1 MSLTSALSTA
11 QSALT
16 NTSRHTSV
24 VSRNIADAQNPDY
37 ARRSAITVS
46 TAPGARTVQIARST
60 DEALFRA
67 NLSALSSYSAQSTLV
82 DGMGRL
88 ALSVNGDSNS
98 GSPAILL
105 GKFQEA
111 LQLYSSAPSNRN
123 LAQSVVET
131 ANSVV
136 RSLNDGTRAI
146 QSFRTDMDRQ
156 INTAVGEVNTLL
168 ADFHSVNTEIVNGTR
183 MGRDVNDALDQRDQL
198 LKKLSEY
205 LPISTS
211 TRSDNDMVITTQDG
225 ATLFETIPRAVTFD
239 QTLAYTAGTTG
250 NAVRVDGVPIRIGS
264 GGNTTASGTIAAM
277 AQMRDD
283 TTVTMQAQLDE
294 ISRGLIEGF
303 AEVDS
308 TATNPPL
315 AGLFTWSGGPALPT
329 AGLLSDGLAGSI
341 RVNAAFDATLG
352 GDPQLI
358 RDGGANG
365 AAYVANST
373 GAASFAERILTLL
386 DTLQAP
392 QSFDPAAGIPDNMSV
407 VDYASSSI
415 GWFEASRKAAS
426 DAAETKNAVMMRTGT
441 ALSNMTGVSIDEE
454 MALLL
459 DLEQSYAAS
468 AKLLQTVND
477 MLASLMAAVR

>member
-1 MSLTSALSTA
+1 
-11 QSALT
+11 
-16 NTSRHTSV
+16 
-24 VSRNIADAQNPDY
+24 
-37 ARRSAITVS
+37 
-46 TAPGARTVQIARST
+46 
-60 DEALFRA
+60 
-67 NLSALSSYSAQSTLV
+67 
-82 DGMGRL
+82 
-88 ALSVNGDSNS
+88 
-98 GSPAILL
+98 
-105 GKFQEA
+105 
-111 LQLYSSAPSNRN
+111 
-123 LAQSVVET
+123 
-131 ANSVV
+131 
-136 RSLNDGTRAI
+136 
-146 QSFRTDMDRQ
+146 
-156 INTAVGEVNTLL
+156 
-168 ADFHSVNTEIVNGTR
+168 
-183 MGRDVNDALDQRDQL
+183 
-198 LKKLSEY
+198 
-205 LPISTS
+205 
-211 TRSDNDMVITTQDG
+211 
-225 ATLFETIPRAVTFD
+225 
-239 QTLAYTAGTTG
+239 
-250 NAVRVDGVPIRIGS
+250 VRVDGVPIRVGS